1 MGPFGKLPDS
11 LVISGI
17 EYPIKTD
24 FRLWIRLPELDDLR
38 ALFID
43 REPSFYGYF
52 SKESIAEI
60 VEFYT
65 GGIGQ
70 GKDEK
75 EQAEANAETHDAG
88 PAVVDFR
95 EDEAIIYASFLQAYG
110 IDLYE
115 VDYLHWWKFKAL
127 LAGIPESTTLGQ
139 IMQLRSYD
147 GDDKEMKKLRDK
159 VALKRPL
166 SAEEAQAG
174 DLFEEVFG

>member
-1 MGPFGKLPDS
+1 MGPFGRLPDS
-11 LVISGI
+11 LFISGI

-52 SKESIAEI
+52 SKGSIAEI
-60 VEFYT
+60 VGFYA

-70 GKDEK
+70 ETEPTAEPDAEK
-75 EQAEANAETHDAG
+75 HDAG

-127 LAGIPESTTLGQ
+127 VSGIPESTTLGQ
-139 IMQLRSYD
+139 LMQLRSYD

>member
-38 ALFID
+38 ALFMD

-52 SKESIAEI
+52 SKESIAQI
-60 VEFYT
+60 VGFYA
-65 GGIGQ
+65 GGISQ
-70 GKDEK
+70 EK
-75 EQAEANAETHDAG
+75 EATAEPDAEKHDAG

-127 LAGIPESTTLGQ
+127 ITGIPEGTTLGQ
-139 IMQLRSYD
+139 LMQLRSYD

>member
-1 MGPFGKLPDS
+1 MGAFGKLPDS

-17 EYPIKTD
+17 EYPINTD

-60 VEFYT
+60 VGFYA

-70 GKDEK
+70 EKDEK
-75 EQAEANAETHDAG
+75 EKAEANAETHDTG
-88 PAVVDFR
+88 PDVIDFHQ
-95 EDEAIIYASFLQAYG
+95 DEAVIYASFLQAYG

-115 VDYLHWWKFKAL
+115 VGYLHWWKFKAL
-127 LAGIPESTTLGQ
+127 ITGIPESTTLGQ

-147 GDDKEMKKLRDK
+147 GDDEEMKKLRDK

-166 SAEEAQAG
+166 SEAEKQAG

>member
-1 MGPFGKLPDS
+1 MGAFGKLPDS

-60 VEFYT
+60 VGFYT

-70 GKDEK
+70 KK
-75 EQAEANAETHDAG
+75 AAEDGAEPHDAG
-88 PAVVDFR
+88 PAVVNFR

-115 VDYLHWWKFKAL
+115 VGYLHWWKFKAL
-127 LAGIPESTTLGQ
+127 VAGIPESTTLGQ